1 MAAGSSMKTKSIT
14 LDWKVFIGLITALVG
29 TGGYATLCPTPS
41 GAATAKGEPIA
52 PIEHR
57 LEIRDTVQ
65 AYKDRYIMDSIGR
78 VGDKVDK
85 LDRKLD
91 TMMTRQ
97 ERLLSEMLET
107 VKSGNS
113 ARMAARCP
121 AKAAEYTM
129 WDH

>member
-1 MAAGSSMKTKSIT
+1 MKTNSVT

-29 TGGYATLCPTPS
+29 TGSYATLCPTPS

-97 ERLLSEMLET
+97 EHLLSEMLET

-113 ARMAARCP
+113 ARMATRCP